1 MLSRFSP
8 VQLFVTPWAVAG
20 QVALSTGF
28 SRQDY
33 WDKLPCL
40 PPGDL
45 PDPEMEP
52 MSLSC
57 PVLADQFFIISA
69 TWEVLVQQD
78 LAPDPTSNIL
88 IIKIQITQ
96 FFK

>member
-1 MLSRFSP
+1 
-8 VQLFVTPWAVAG
+8 
-20 QVALSTGF
+20 
-28 SRQDY
+28 
-33 WDKLPCL
+33 
-40 PPGDL
+40 
-45 PDPEMEP
+45 
-52 MSLSC
+52 MSLSS
-57 PVLADQFFIISA
+57 PVLADQFFITSA